1 MDNTY
6 ISISKF
12 VSCMGE
18 RSSLSL
24 YLEVYIITFF
34 LILVEEQEEEMEE
47 KNWEKEREIGSGK

>member
-1 MDNTY
+1 
-6 ISISKF
+6 
-12 VSCMGE
+12 MGE